1 MQAEEIID
9 IDPEY
14 LKGFNNGYIVAK
26 EQPQAFNELMKSKNI
41 DSQYFKGVKAG
52 GREYLKD
59 KFKEDLQRDR
69 QQRER
74 NRGRDKGREK
84 E

>member
-1 MQAEEIID
+1 MKAEEIID

-14 LKGFNNGYIVAK
+14 LKGFNNGYVVAK
-26 EQPQAFNELMKSKNI
+26 EQPKKFDELMKSKNL

-52 GREYLKD
+52 GREYLKE
-59 KFKEDLQRDR
+59 KFKDELQNVSER
-69 QQRER
+69 REHT
-74 NRGRDKGREK
+74 RDKEREK